1 MTRLKSLLSL
11 RSQNGGGKE
20 RELVL
25 QWVPAALPNGKAAR
39 FIRPLSR
46 GSSTAC
52 EPEWGASGSRRPRCG
67 WRFLFV
73 GNWRRIGV
81 RQRERRG
88 WEWVRRVLGGAHIIG
103 VLVRWF
109 RNQPSFLLAPS
120 SVEALSRERTSK
132 APSAFVRDD
141 LAIASAR
148 YWVQAKARVDR

>member
-1 MTRLKSLLSL
+1 MTRLKNLLSL
-11 RSQNGGGKE
+11 KSRKGDGKE

-25 QWVPAALPNGKAAR
+25 RVSSGGPTSGEAAR

-132 APSAFVRDD
+132 APSAFVPDD

-148 YWVQAKARVDR
+148 Y